1 MVEVREVIQ
10 SGCGYTT
17 VTVEKGS
24 QGAWVD
30 EDAMGWQPRQGG
42 KRAAAH
48 KIHRLH
54 VQVEARDA
62 GVAPLH
68 IVGMASLHAMAA
80 LLAVQLGHVGPT
92 RRPARGW
99 WKAPP
104 HCDTI
109 CKCGAQA
116 STPRR
121 RRRRPLLPT
130 PMESRGFK
138 HTTVSFITIASS
150 STLNITQI
158 PQQRLSIF
166 KILTSNRRPERPLRV

>member
-30 EDAMGWQPRQGG
+30 EDAMGWQPWQGG
-42 KRAAAH
+42 KQAAAH

-92 RRPARGW
+92 SWPTRGW
-99 WKAPP
+99 W
-104 HCDTI
+104 
-109 CKCGAQA
+109 
-116 STPRR
+116 RR
-121 RRRRPLLPT
+121 RQTADYL
-130 PMESRGFK
+130 
-138 HTTVSFITIASS
+138 
-150 STLNITQI
+150 
-158 PQQRLSIF
+158 
-166 KILTSNRRPERPLRV
+166 